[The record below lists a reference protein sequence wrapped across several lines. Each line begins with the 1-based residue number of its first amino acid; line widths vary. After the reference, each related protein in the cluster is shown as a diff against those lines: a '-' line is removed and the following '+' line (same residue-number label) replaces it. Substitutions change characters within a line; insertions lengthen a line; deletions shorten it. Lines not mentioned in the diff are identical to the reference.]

1 MDKKFFSK
9 IGFNYLI
16 LGITALIFQVL
27 VISLVSAS
35 NIPILTDS
43 NITVILVA
51 ICNYVLPLPIFLYLM
66 NKFESSEIE
75 KESVDLKTFIKYIA
89 ITITLMLIGNL
100 IGIILTTIIGGAIQS
115 EISNPVENLINS
127 TNIWLNLA
135 LISIIGPIFEEILFR
150 KILID
155 KTIKYG
161 ARISII
167 ISALLFGLFH
177 GNVNQFFYAFL
188 MGGVFAYVYIKT
200 VKIIYPII
208 LHLIVNLMG
217 SVISLKLIQSISNLY
232 SGSINLF
239 DASFVIIYVI
249 IILILVTIGLILLL
263 TKFKTAKFKGSK
275 TKINLK
281 KPFKTSLINVGMIC
295 FIIFYLIQ
303 IISTLLSWRVVLWDM

>member
-66 NKFESSEIE
+66 NKFKSSEIE

-188 MGGVFAYVYIKT
+188 MGGFFAYVYIKT
-200 VKIIYPII
+200 GKIIYPII

-303 IISTLLSWRVVLWDM
+303 IISTLLS

>member
-16 LGITALIFQVL
+16 LGVTALIFQVL

-188 MGGVFAYVYIKT
+188 MGGFFAYVYIKT
-200 VKIIYPII
+200 GKIIYPII

-303 IISTLLSWRVVLWDM
+303 IISTLLS

>member
-188 MGGVFAYVYIKT
+188 MGGFFAYVYIKT
-200 VKIIYPII
+200 GKIIYPII

-281 KPFKTSLINVGMIC
+281 N
-295 FIIFYLIQ
+295 
-303 IISTLLSWRVVLWDM
+303 LLKQV

>member
-1 MDKKFFSK
+1 
-9 IGFNYLI
+9 
-16 LGITALIFQVL
+16 
-27 VISLVSAS
+27 
-35 NIPILTDS
+35 
-43 NITVILVA
+43 
-51 ICNYVLPLPIFLYLM
+51 
-66 NKFESSEIE
+66 
-75 KESVDLKTFIKYIA
+75 
-89 ITITLMLIGNL
+89 MLIGNL

-188 MGGVFAYVYIKT
+188 MGGFFAYVYIKT
-200 VKIIYPII
+200 GKIIYPII

-232 SGSINLF
+232 SGSIN
-239 DASFVIIYVI
+239 SV
-249 IILILVTIGLILLL
+249 
-263 TKFKTAKFKGSK
+263 
-275 TKINLK
+275 
-281 KPFKTSLINVGMIC
+281 
-295 FIIFYLIQ
+295 
-303 IISTLLSWRVVLWDM
+303 

>member
-188 MGGVFAYVYIKT
+188 MGGFF
-200 VKIIYPII
+200 
-208 LHLIVNLMG
+208 
-217 SVISLKLIQSISNLY
+217 S
-232 SGSINLF
+232 
-239 DASFVIIYVI
+239 
-249 IILILVTIGLILLL
+249 
-263 TKFKTAKFKGSK
+263 
-275 TKINLK
+275 
-281 KPFKTSLINVGMIC
+281 
-295 FIIFYLIQ
+295 
-303 IISTLLSWRVVLWDM
+303 

>member
-188 MGGVFAYVYIKT
+188 MGGFFAYVYIKT
-200 VKIIYPII
+200 GKIIYPII

-249 IILILVTIGLILLL
+249 IILILVIIGLILLL

-303 IISTLLSWRVVLWDM
+303 IISTLLS

>member
-16 LGITALIFQVL
+16 LGVTALIFQVL

-66 NKFESSEIE
+66 NKFESSELE

-188 MGGVFAYVYIKT
+188 MGGFFAYVYIKT
-200 VKIIYPII
+200 GKIIYPII

-249 IILILVTIGLILLL
+249 IILILVIIGLILLL

-303 IISTLLSWRVVLWDM
+303 IISTLLS

>member
-188 MGGVFAYVYIKT
+188 MGGFFAYVYIKT
-200 VKIIYPII
+200 GKIIYPII

-303 IISTLLSWRVVLWDM
+303 IISTLLS